1 MIKLFALLD
10 GDVDSL
16 AAAAS
21 KTPIDPL
28 VEVDGARIWQLLVDV
43 ISPKVLRKLSLSSSN
58 DRLLLLL
65 IRANGLPGTR
75 RGDLGAEDNLKG
87 DLGAEER
94 AKEIG
99 CDWTKKLELYAE
111 EVVTVAEGG
120 CWRCSYSCF
129 FNGEFSC
136 SKKSEVNPLFV
147 FDRFMEDGD
156 VSRFSIEQ
164 L

>member
-1 MIKLFALLD
+1 MIKLFALVD

-21 KTPIDPL
+21 KTPMDPL

-43 ISPKVLRKLSLSSSN
+43 ISPRVLRKFSLSSSN

-65 IRANGLPGTR
+65 INAKGLPGTR
-75 RGDLGAEDNLKG
+75 RGDFGAEDNLNG

-94 AKEIG
+94 AKDMG
-99 CDWTKKLELYAE
+99 CDCTKKLELYAE
-111 EVVTVAEGG
+111 EVVTAEGS
-120 CWRCSYSCF
+120 CSCCSYSCF

-136 SKKSEVNPLFV
+136 SKKSEVSPLFV
-147 FDRFMEDGD
+147 FDRFMEDGG
-156 VSRFSIEQ
+156 VCRFSTEQ